1 MHLRLPFI
9 LARRFVA
16 AETLEGALP
25 VVHDLNRKGLLVT
38 LDLLGEYIDD
48 RDLANEA
55 CELYIQLLR
64 TLAHERETTGL
75 RSTIS
80 IKLSMIGQKI
90 DYDFGLGNLKRLLA
104 VARETDIFVR
114 LDMEGSDVTEST
126 LAMFEEVYP
135 QYPDHVGIVLQA
147 YLKRT
152 ARDIERMCELKA
164 RVRLCKGAYKE
175 PASIAYQ
182 DMDTI
187 RARYIDYMQQLLLHG
202 RYPAIATHDDL
213 LIDATKRF
221 VAEKNISHD
230 DFEFQMLYGIRP
242 ETQVQIVQEGYRMR
256 VYVPYGRMWFPYFY
270 RRLRE
275 RKENVW
281 FVLKNLFRK

>member
-1 MHLRLPFI
+1 MRLPFI

-16 AETLEGALP
+16 AETLEGTLP
-25 VVHDLNRKGLLVT
+25 IVHELNRKGLLVT
-38 LDLLGEYIDD
+38 LDLLGEYIDEKA
-48 RDLANEA
+48 LANEA
-55 CELYIQLLR
+55 CDLYIDLLR
-64 TLAHERETTGL
+64 TLSRERAEHGL
-75 RSTIS
+75 RATIS

-104 VARETDIFVR
+104 VARQTDIFVR

-126 LAMFEEVYP
+126 LSMFEEVYP
-135 QYPDHVGIVLQA
+135 DYPDHVGIVLQA

-152 ARDIERMCELKA
+152 AQDVERMCALKA

-182 DMDTI
+182 NMDDI
-187 RARYIDYMQQLLLHG
+187 RARFIEYMQHLLLHG
-202 RYPAIATHDDL
+202 RYPAIATHDDR

-221 VAEKNISHD
+221 VAEKSID
-230 DFEFQMLYGIRP
+230 RDAFEFQMLYGIRP

-256 VYVPYGRMWFPYFY
+256 IYVPYGRMWLPYFT

-275 RKENVW
+275 RKENIW
-281 FVLKNLFRK
+281 FVLTNLFRK